1 MPTQTVGQQKN
12 LTLTNSNHIHP
23 CWQPKSSI
31 VLPLN
36 PTSVLTNIS
45 IMKSASPST
54 PPLTPVDDDES
65 ERRTVM
71 VSSHL
76 FDIHM
81 VSFVSLVLISSILP
95 LSSPIHKREPHT
107 LPDKESWPNRPVMV
121 CQNSPVSPLI
131 ESEHGSSPH
140 PIGVPFVS
148 YIYIVC
154 ITTSTII
161 FRFTKT
167 QNVILC
173 RNYRRT
179 YSRVQ

>member
-1 MPTQTVGQQKN
+1 M
-12 LTLTNSNHIHP
+12 
-23 CWQPKSSI
+23 
-31 VLPLN
+31 LPLN

-45 IMKSASPST
+45 IMKYVSPST

-76 FDIHM
+76 FDRHM

-95 LSSPIHKREPHT
+95 LSSPIQKREPHT
-107 LPDKESWPNRPVMV
+107 LPDKETWPNRPVMV
-121 CQNSPVSPLI
+121 CQNSPVSSLI

>member
-1 MPTQTVGQQKN
+1 
-12 LTLTNSNHIHP
+12 
-23 CWQPKSSI
+23 
-31 VLPLN
+31 
-36 PTSVLTNIS
+36 
-45 IMKSASPST
+45 MKYVSPST

-121 CQNSPVSPLI
+121 CQNSPVSSLI

-148 YIYIVC
+148 YIY
-154 ITTSTII
+154 
-161 FRFTKT
+161 
-167 QNVILC
+167 
-173 RNYRRT
+173 
-179 YSRVQ
+179 